1 MEKDLE
7 KFLDELSEYEREMFM
22 AKLYFMCDYY
32 SDHYISINDLSFEK
46 IVEDI
51 KKLDKYPNP

>member
-22 AKLYFMCDYY
+22 NKLYFMCEYY
-32 SDHYISINDLSFEK
+32 ADHYISINELSFEK
-46 IVEDI
+46 IVEDM

>member
-22 AKLYFMCDYY
+22 AKLYFMSDYY

-46 IVEDI
+46 IVEDM